1 MRLRIPRL
9 PRLPR
14 SPVLVRATGTAP
26 VAVTFGLVLALGLGV
41 APGDARAQNRA
52 SPPLGELPPTVFSA
66 DYPIRLE
73 QLAGGLQNP
82 WSLAFLPN
90 GDLLITERPGR
101 LRIIRGGVLDP
112 EPITGVPVVRNT
124 VLGGLL
130 DIVLHPDFAGNRL
143 LYLSY
148 SKAVDG
154 GTTTAVARARLDGRV
169 LSELTDVFVANTG
182 SQSVTNF
189 GGRMV
194 FGRDGKLYL
203 AVGERQEQERA
214 QDPMDHGGKVLRLN
228 DDGSAPVD
236 NPFAGNDAYLPEI
249 FTLGHRSPQGLAVH
263 PDSGEIWE
271 HEHGP
276 LGGDEINVL
285 VAGANYGW
293 PLVSF
298 GIDYD
303 GTQITETGLTTQAG
317 FEPPLVYWVPSI
329 APSGLSFYTGGAFAD
344 WQGNALVGSLM
355 RGRVRGSGH
364 FQRLSF
370 ENGRAITRE
379 PILLELRQRIR
390 DVRPGPDG
398 LIYVLTDE
406 NPGVLLRLSPAP

>member
-1 MRLRIPRL
+1 MSKIQRIPLCRRL
-9 PRLPR
+9 PAAVA
-14 SPVLVRATGTAP
+14 SPALASLAA
-26 VAVTFGLVLALGLGV
+26 VALVLAAGV
-41 APGDARAQNRA
+41 ARAQNRA
-52 SPPLGELPPTVFSA
+52 SPPLGELPPLLFSA
-66 DYPIRLE
+66 DYPIRVE

-82 WSLAFLPN
+82 WSLAFLP
-90 GDLLITERPGR
+90 GGSLLITERPGR
-101 LRIIRGGVLDP
+101 LRVFRDGALDP
-112 EPITGVPVVRNT
+112 EPIAGVPEVRLT

-130 DIVLHPDFAGNRL
+130 DVVLHPNFAENRV

-154 GTTTAVARARLDGRV
+154 DLSTTAVARARLDGSALAGV
-169 LSELTDVFVANTG
+169 EDIFVANTR
-182 SQSVTNF
+182 SQSATNF

-203 AVGERQEQERA
+203 AVGERQEQARA

-228 DDGSAPVD
+228 DDGSAPTD
-236 NPFAGNDAYLPEI
+236 NPFVGRDGFLPEI
-249 FTLGHRSPQGLAVH
+249 YTLGHRSPQGLAVH
-263 PDSGEIWE
+263 PETGAIWE

-293 PLVSF
+293 PLVSY
-298 GIDYD
+298 GLDYD
-303 GTQITETGLTTQAG
+303 GTEIAETGLTARDG
-317 FEPPLVYWVPSI
+317 LEPPLVYWVPSI
-329 APSGLSFYTGGAFAD
+329 APSGLSFYAGEPFAD

-398 LIYVLTDE
+398 LVYVLTDE

>member
-1 MRLRIPRL
+1 LRVFRDGEL
-9 PRLPR
+9 
-14 SPVLVRATGTAP
+14 AAEP
-26 VAVTFGLVLALGLGV
+26 VA
-41 APGDARAQNRA
+41 
-52 SPPLGELPPTVFSA
+52 
-66 DYPIRLE
+66 
-73 QLAGGLQNP
+73 
-82 WSLAFLPN
+82 
-90 GDLLITERPGR
+90 
-101 LRIIRGGVLDP
+101 
-112 EPITGVPVVRNT
+112 GVPEVRRT
-124 VLGGLL
+124 ALGGLF
-130 DIVLHPDFAGNRL
+130 DVILHPDFARNRT
-143 LYLSY
+143 LYLTY
-148 SKAVDG
+148 AKTVDG
-154 GTTTAVARARLDGRV
+154 ELSTTALARAQFDGRA
-169 LSELTDVFVANTG
+169 LSAVEDIFVANTR
-182 SQSVTNF
+182 SNSVVNF

-203 AVGERQEQERA
+203 TVGERQEQQRA
-214 QDPMDHGGKVLRLN
+214 QDLMDHGGKVLRLN
-228 DDGSAPVD
+228 DDGSVPDD
-236 NPFAGNDAYLPEI
+236 NPFVGDPRYLPEI

-263 PDSGEIWE
+263 PETGAIWE

-298 GIDYD
+298 GLDYD
-303 GTQITETGLTTQAG
+303 GTQITETGLTSREG
-317 FEPPLVYWVPSI
+317 LESPLVYWVPSI
-329 APSGLSFYTGGAFAD
+329 APSGLSFYAGEPFAL

-406 NPGVLLRLSPAP
+406 NPGVLLRLSPVTTAN